1 MKLTKKSINNLAY
14 KIVGCAIEVHKELG
28 PGLLESVYE
37 ICLADELKTKGL
49 EVQTQV
55 ELPVQYKSK
64 RLNTNLRMDIV
75 VEKLIVVEVKSVAEW
90 NEIFKAQLM
99 TYVKLSGLPKGLLI
113 NFFTSNVAKSLVPI
127 VDKVFAQLPEE

>member
-1 MKLTKKSINNLAY
+1 MKLTKKSVNGLAY

-28 PGLLESVYE
+28 AGLLESVYE
-37 ICLADELKTKGL
+37 TCLADELKLQGL
-49 EVQTQV
+49 DVQTQV
-55 ELPVQYKSK
+55 ELPVQYKG
-64 RLNTNLRMDIV
+64 RLLNANFRMDLV
-75 VEKLIVVEVKSVAEW
+75 VENLIVVEVKSVAEW

-113 NFFTSNVAKSLVPI
+113 NFYTANITKSLIPI